1 MADGLAA
8 TIEADFRHS
17 CATWGA
23 SRGRVWLVGLTK
35 SALYPRIRAVLLF
48 RLAQRC
54 WRHRLSRPIAL
65 WLQARILRASGAELH
80 PAAAVGPGLML
91 AHSSGIVVGHEVTI
105 GRDCVLFHG
114 VTLGHDGKRPG
125 QPVLGD
131 RVRIFAGSAVL
142 GPVHLGDEA
151 IVATGAVVL
160 GDVAAGVTVIG
171 APAHPIQAR
180 S

>member
-54 WRHRLSRPIAL
+54 WRHRPSRPIAL

-80 PAAAVGPGLML
+80 PAAVVGPGLLL
-91 AHSSGIVVGHEVTI
+91 AHSAGIVVGHEVTI

-151 IVATGAVVL
+151 IVAASSVVL
-160 GDVAAGVTVIG
+160 TDVGAGVTVVG
-171 APAHPIQAR
+171 APAGPATLR
-180 S
+180 A